1 MSDSERLE
9 RVAEEIRSTVAPG
22 LRPELVRQV
31 AAIAVQNQFAHERA
45 PARSELRALVAI
57 EVELS
62 KSGTSGAASD
72 DDS

>member
-9 RVAEEIRSTVAPG
+9 RVTEKIRSNAVPG

-31 AAIAVQNQFAHERA
+31 ASIAVQNQFAPE
-45 PARSELRALVAI
+45 RALVRSQLRTLIAI
-57 EVELS
+57 EVELT
-62 KSGTSGAASD
+62 KSATIGASGD